1 MNEITLSNDLGVLK
15 FEIIQYK
22 QQVGQSFWEIGR
34 RLNYIKQHNLA
45 HGHFGPWLEQVG
57 INHSAA
63 NRLMKIA
70 EELPNSATLQ
80 NLGLSTLALIA
91 SLPNEERNKV
101 HKTVEGIEKLPEEM
115 TVSELNQLKKAINAS
130 KEEIQIVEVAMNK
143 QEEIDN
149 LINELEEA
157 KKQLVEMKR
166 EQEVLKKFKEENDEL
181 SNQFKQLQQDIN
193 VLSEK
198 KESFVAEMQALK
210 DFSKFKEELN
220 VLLAKLAP
228 LRFNERFDIINK
240 HAMFVEEYLELINL
254 VENWCR
260 DMRSVIKNKNNNVL
274 DGDFQE
280 I

>member
-1 MNEITLSNDLGVLK
+1 
-15 FEIIQYK
+15 
-22 QQVGQSFWEIGR
+22 
-34 RLNYIKQHNLA
+34 
-45 HGHFGPWLEQVG
+45 
-57 INHSAA
+57 
-63 NRLMKIA
+63 MKKV
-70 EELPNSATLQ
+70 
-80 NLGLSTLALIA
+80 ALITGA
-91 SLPNEERNKV
+91 SSGIWLDTGLRLIDEGYKVYGAARRTDAMAELVKKGGTALYLNLCDERSIEECVKQV
-101 HKTVEGIEKLPEEM
+101 LEAEGQIDLL
-115 TVSELNQLKKAINAS
+115 VNNAGFGLGGS
-130 KEEIQIVEVAMNK
+130 IEEIP
-143 QEEIDN
+143 
-149 LINELEEA
+149 LEEA

-181 SNQFKQLQQDIN
+181 SNQYKQLQQDIN
-193 VLSEK
+193 ALSEK
-198 KESFVAEMQALK
+198 KESFAEEMQALK

>member
-45 HGHFGPWLEQVG
+45 HGHFGSWLEQVG

-240 HAMFVEEYLELINL
+240 HAMLVEEYLELINL